1 MTVEQITLKSSD
13 LEQQIVICILCVCGC
28 IWQHVGCQF
37 PHQGMEPVP
46 SGVQAPTLC
55 HGTAREPYLTTFGSQ
70 ESADPPGS
78 PGSGSRGP
86 LGVQAGQTLFLVH
99 GVFRQHSP
107 GPPVLWPE
115 ASLALWALPRAAHSP
130 ALASIRVNEPE
141 RACTEET
148 SLVTRSQK

>member
-1 MTVEQITLKSSD
+1 MS
-13 LEQQIVICILCVCGC
+13 
-28 IWQHVGCQF
+28 
-37 PHQGMEPVP
+37 VP
-46 SGVQAPTLC
+46 SPGG
-55 HGTAREPYLTTFGSQ
+55 GTCALWSANTNSLPRDCQGRPYLTTFGSQ
-70 ESADPPGS
+70 ESAGLPGS

-99 GVFRQHSP
+99 RVFGQPSP

-115 ASLALWALPRAAHSP
+115 APLALWALPRAAHSP

-141 RACTEET
+141 RARAVET